1 MTQNNI
7 FYAAQTF
14 VCDIL
19 RADEQLSGIAIV
31 EENLKDIDYQIK
43 NALGKQGIVG
53 VVMTPKAQF
62 IGNYEAREIAW
73 QCDCEIEIVENPM
86 VNRGKPGSFDV
97 ITGQDVAARVFEV
110 LCNPTN
116 GNSGKFSAK
125 TYEQGEESGLL
136 VNKCTFQFALYG
148 TGN

>member
-1 MTQNNI
+1 MEQKNILFDAQN
-7 FYAAQTF
+7 
-14 VCDIL
+14 VVVGIL
-19 RADEQLSGIAIV
+19 SADAQLSSCQFLA
-31 EENLKDIDYQIK
+31 ENSKDIDYSIK
-43 NALGKQGIVG
+43 NAIGKQGIVG
-53 VVMTPKAQF
+53 IVMTPKAQF

-73 QCDCEIEIVENPM
+73 QCDCEIEIVENPV

-97 ITGQDVAARVFEV
+97 ITGQDVAMRIFEV

-125 TYEQGEESGLL
+125 TYEQGEDSGLL

-148 TGN
+148 T

>member
-1 MTQNNI
+1 MEQKNILFDAQN
-7 FYAAQTF
+7 
-14 VCDIL
+14 VVVGIL
-19 RADEQLSGIAIV
+19 SADAQLSSCQFLA
-31 EENLKDIDYQIK
+31 ENSKDIDYSIK

-62 IGNYEAREIAW
+62 IGNYEATEIAW
-73 QCDCEIEIVENPM
+73 QCDCEIEIVENPV

-97 ITGQDVAARVFEV
+97 ITGQDVAMRVFEV

-136 VNKCTFQFALYG
+136 VNKCTF
-148 TGN
+148 